1 MQIVLKTNLSDITR
15 KIRSYRDQIPQA
27 TAATLTQTAFDIR
40 KEIIQNTWPKSV
52 FVRNQR
58 FMSTALRIET
68 ATKRRLTSSVYD
80 SLKKEYLARLDSSGT
95 KIPLGN
101 HLAIPG
107 REVRDFIRTGSGQV
121 KKAYKPRT
129 LLDKKRFF
137 KATLKT
143 GADAIIERPAGKEQ
157 GKRKANRLKRGPLK
171 IWYLLEPKANIAKKF
186 PFYETANKVIKR
198 RLEHNFR
205 NAFRRAVMTRR

>member
-1 MQIVLKTNLSDITR
+1 MQIALKTNLSDITR
-15 KIRSYRDQIPQA
+15 RIKSYREQIPQA
-27 TAATLTQTAFDIR
+27 TSATLTQTAFDIR
-40 KEIIQNTWPKSV
+40 KEIVQNTWPKSV

-58 FMSTALRIET
+58 FMNAALRVEV
-68 ATKRRLTSSVYD
+68 ANKRRLTSAVYD
-80 SLKKEYLARLDSSGT
+80 SLKKDYLARLDSAGT
-95 KIPLGN
+95 KVPFGN
-101 HLAIPG
+101 HLAIAG
-107 REVRDFIRTGSGQV
+107 REVKDFIRTGSGQV

-157 GKRKANRLKRGPLK
+157 GKRKATRLKRGPLK
-171 IWYLLEPKANIAKKF
+171 VWYLLEPKANIAKKF
-186 PFYETANKVIKR
+186 PFYQTANEVIKR
-198 RLEHNFR
+198 RLEPNFR